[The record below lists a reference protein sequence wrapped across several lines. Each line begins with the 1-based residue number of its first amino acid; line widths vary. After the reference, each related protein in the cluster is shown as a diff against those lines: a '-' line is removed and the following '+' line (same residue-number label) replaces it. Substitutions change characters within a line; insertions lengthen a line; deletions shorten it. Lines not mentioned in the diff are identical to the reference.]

1 MSTTR
6 PTTWPSFNSAVCCSS
21 SDGIF
26 EKASIQFGGVDL
38 RIDLGAERVVA
49 AEKDGERIAVEI
61 KSFLGP
67 SVISDFHI
75 ALGQFLNYRLALEAQ
90 ESDRILY
97 LAVPEETY
105 ATFFHL
111 PFGQLA
117 VQRYQLKL
125 IVYDAVQEEI
135 MQWIH

>member
-1 MSTTR
+1 MSAKDL
-6 PTTWPSFNSAVCCSS
+6 FHKAVKNALIKEHW
-21 SDGIF
+21 DVKDDPLI
-26 EKASIQFGGVDL
+26 IQFGGVDM
-38 RIDLGAERVVA
+38 RIDLGAEKLVV

-67 SVISDFHI
+67 SVISDFHV

-105 ATFFHL
+105 RTFFQL

-117 VQRYQLKL
+117 LRRYQLKL
-125 IVYDAVQEEI
+125 IVYDTVQEEI
-135 MQWIH
+135 IQWIS

>member
-1 MSTTR
+1 MSAKDL
-6 PTTWPSFNSAVCCSS
+6 FHKAVKNALIKEQWHVT
-21 SDGIF
+21 DDPLV
-26 EKASIQFGGVDL
+26 IQFGGVDL
-38 RIDLGAERVVA
+38 RIDLGAEKLVA
-49 AEKDGERIAVEI
+49 AEKNGNRIAVEI

-67 SVISDFHI
+67 SVISDFHV

-111 PFGQLA
+111 PFAQLA

-135 MQWIH
+135 IQWIN